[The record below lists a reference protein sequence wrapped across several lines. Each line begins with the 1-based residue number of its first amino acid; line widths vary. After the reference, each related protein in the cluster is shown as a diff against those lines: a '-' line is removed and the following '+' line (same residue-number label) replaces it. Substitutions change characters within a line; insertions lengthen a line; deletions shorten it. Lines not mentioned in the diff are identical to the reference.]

1 MKLCILS
8 PEGMYTFLSASEK
21 QNKRIIKI
29 FTSSKENVHNINEE
43 GCQYRTKVGIKN
55 LPSCDGDL
63 SQEVELHVNFFNT
76 EVAITAYSVIDSEN
90 KTYVR
95 AAMLAVIVVNV
106 ILCIMSECIAI
117 HYHITICKLKRHI
130 L

>member
-8 PEGMYTFLSASEK
+8 PEGVYTFLSASEK
-21 QNKRIIKI
+21 QNKCIIKI
-29 FTSSKENVHNINEE
+29 FTSIKENVHNINEE
-43 GCQYRTKVGIKN
+43 GYQCRTKVGI
-55 LPSCDGDL
+55 PSCDEDL
-63 SQEVELHVNFFNT
+63 SQEIKLHVNFFNT